1 MNIRQT
7 ENKIT
12 ALYERLSRD
21 DDLVGDSNSIINQKK
36 YLEGY
41 AAQQGYENVVH
52 YTDDGYSGGNFER
65 PAWKQLVSDIE
76 AGKVAHVLVKDM
88 SRIGRDYLQTG
99 FYTEVLFRQYDVHF
113 VAVGNNVD
121 SNDQNSNEFAPF
133 LNIMNEWY
141 LRDCSRKQ
149 CAAYQAR
156 GRSGK
161 PTTNHAI
168 YGYKKDPNDKHH
180 WLIDEEAAAVVRRIY
195 DLSVSGKGPKQIA
208 DILRDER
215 VERPSYYLSKR
226 GICTVKNSGNT
237 VRQYDWCPTTVSNL
251 IERPEYLGHTVNFR
265 SHKVSYKD
273 KRTIR
278 RKPEEWTIFE
288 NTHEAIVD
296 PETWRLA
303 QRVRQTV
310 KRTDSTGI
318 ANPFTGLVYCSDCGQ
333 KMYNHKKKGAAERK
347 GLSKD
352 PVTGLYPYDCYE
364 CSTYSLTLSR
374 TKKECRSHYISTK
387 NLMIIVS
394 ETIRLVSKYAIDNE
408 EEFVRKIRTASEV
421 QKADEA
427 KALKKRIQKNSK
439 RINELDVLIKK
450 LYESYATGKMP
461 EERYV
466 MLSEEYEAEQRDLK
480 DEVQSD
486 QAHISEYEDDSEN
499 AAKFLEL
506 ARKYLDFTVLTPQ
519 MIYEFVDK
527 IVVHSSIKVDGERE
541 QQVDI
546 YLKFIGKVDPPM
558 PELTE
563 EEIKQQERAKKRR
576 AYYRERG
583 RRWRAK
589 EKEKRLQEQESE

>member
-1 MNIRQT
+1 M
-7 ENKIT
+7 
-12 ALYERLSRD
+12 LYARL
-21 DDLVGDSNSIINQKK
+21 
-36 YLEGY
+36 
-41 AAQQGYENVVH
+41 
-52 YTDDGYSGGNFER
+52 T
-65 PAWKQLVSDIE
+65 
-76 AGKVAHVLVKDM
+76 
-88 SRIGRDYLQTG
+88 
-99 FYTEVLFRQYDVHF
+99 
-113 VAVGNNVD
+113 
-121 SNDQNSNEFAPF
+121 
-133 LNIMNEWY
+133 NEWY

-149 CAAYQAR
+149 CAAYQVR

-226 GICTVKNSGNT
+226 GICTVKNSGNA

-273 KRTIR
+273 KRTVR
-278 RKPEEWTIFE
+278 RKPEERTIFE

-296 PETWRLA
+296 PETWHLA
-303 QRVRQTV
+303 QKVKRTV

-333 KMYNHKKKGAAERK
+333 KMYNHKKKGSAERK

-387 NLMIIVS
+387 NLMTVVS

-408 EEFVRKIRTASEV
+408 EEFIRKIRTASEV

-439 RINELDVLIKK
+439 RINELDILIKK

-466 MLSEEYEAEQRDLK
+466 MLSEEYEAEQRNLK

-486 QAHISEYEDDSEN
+486 KARISEYEDDSEN

-527 IVVHSSIKVDGERE
+527 IVVHSPVRVDGERE

-546 YLKFIGKVDPPM
+546 YLKFIGKFDPPM
-558 PELTE
+558 PELAE

-583 RRWRAK
+583 RQ
-589 EKEKRLQEQESE
+589 KRKAV